1 MECDTIQAS
10 ISGAIDLNE
19 AAEQLSVQKRRIY
32 DITNVLEGVGL
43 IEKRSKN
50 VIAWRGAEGAGAGLA
65 DTTASSITDELEK
78 VRKQVGQYYEEDAKL
93 DAWINQVKLLPG
105 NKRKLSCFS
114 GDIVSAMEPELR
126 RLADETNTVSL
137 GVLLA
142 INAPLGSTL
151 QVPHPSEGALKG
163 QKEFRL
169 CVSQQER
176 DLDNT
181 TGTSS
186 TSTSSSSKATKA
198 KGGRTGGNAQSSSSP
213 ATSAASSAAK
223 DGKYPAAQTT
233 ESNSKKRKLSGSHT
247 KGNDQK
253 VGESKVT
260 KKGTTNG
267 ISSSSKSSKAPTPA
281 AATVAAE
288 EVKVFLLPTALDPME
303 DIVHSEG
310 ALLIPNSDVLP
321 PTEPGGPVEAF
332 QDYREEQEQER
343 GTSVEGVQSDSQV
356 GGTGAV
362 LSCDYTAAL
371 AGSEGVSDFFQP
383 PPIIPLFSA
392 DSDIL
397 TV

>member
-1 MECDTIQAS
+1 MRSFLSCLVLFLFS
-10 ISGAIDLNE
+10 Y
-19 AAEQLSVQKRRIY
+19 SVQGQ
-32 DITNVLEGVGL
+32 NV
-43 IEKRSKN
+43 K
-50 VIAWRGAEGAGAGLA
+50 IAIGASELA
-65 DTTASSITDELEK
+65 
-78 VRKQVGQYYEEDAKL
+78 V
-93 DAWINQVKLLPG
+93 NQVFTITVTLENERLRNYSPFPEIDG
-105 NKRKLSCFS
+105 FLKR
-114 GDIVSAMEPELR
+114 
-126 RLADETNTVSL
+126 
-137 GVLLA
+137 
-142 INAPLGSTL
+142 
-151 QVPHPSEGALKG
+151 
-163 QKEFRL
+163 
-169 CVSQQER
+169 
-176 DLDNT
+176 
-181 TGTSS
+181 GTSSS
-186 TSTSSSSKATKA
+186 TSTSSSSKAAKA